1 MEDITLNNPE
11 TPTDLK
17 GKRELLAAYR
27 DALTSDEHI
36 LEYHLQQWIVEER
49 ARAYMN
55 LTARFR
61 KLAQKG
67 AARFK
72 VDMARYPAPSDDDIA
87 VLREYFDKRAAILE
101 QEIADLEGKPVSFTT
116 ETAAPAAPQV

>member
-11 TPTDLK
+11 NPTDLK

-27 DALTSDEHI
+27 DALTSDENI
-36 LEYHLQQWIVEER
+36 LEYHFQQWLAEER
-49 ARAYMN
+49 ARAYIQ
-55 LTARFR
+55 LPARFR

-72 VDMARYPAPSDDDIA
+72 VDMSRYPAPTDDDIA
-87 VLREYFDKRAAILE
+87 VLREYFEKRAAILE
-101 QEIADLEGKPVSFTT
+101 KEIADIEGKSDSLN